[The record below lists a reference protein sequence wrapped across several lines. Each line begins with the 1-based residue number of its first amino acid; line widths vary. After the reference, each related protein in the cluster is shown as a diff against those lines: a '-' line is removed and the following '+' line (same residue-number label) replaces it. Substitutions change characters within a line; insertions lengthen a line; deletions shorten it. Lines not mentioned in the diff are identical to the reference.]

1 MRIIL
6 GVAIKGFVRYVG
18 HHVMNITNLA
28 SI

>member
-6 GVAIKGFVRYVG
+6 GIAIKGFVRYVG
-18 HHVMNITNLA
+18 HHVMNIANLA